1 MPGTKMPSFFY
12 EDGEY
17 FFDEAPDH
25 IEAIRDHLM
34 TLD

>member
-34 TLD
+34 KLD